1 MDRNN
6 NNDSNG
12 NASQLSLNSS
22 RVFEV
27 STLEMPVS
35 VGQRTPPSLNIRRFA
50 YNVTQFNEDF
60 NPIPKTDEDK
70 YDKFKLDLSKRA
82 WIRRFRSL
90 FPITNWLPEYN
101 IRQNL
106 FADILVGITIAIFQ
120 VPESIE
126 KSLFNILEMNTLK
139 KT

>member
-6 NNDSNG
+6 NNDG
-12 NASQLSLNSS
+12 NDNAQQLSLNSS

-27 STLEMPVS
+27 STLETPVS
-35 VGQRTPPSLNIRRFA
+35 VGQRTTSPSLNIRRFA

-60 NPIPKTDEDK
+60 NPIPTTKEEK
-70 YDKFKLDLSKRA
+70 YEKFKPDLSKRA

-120 VPESIE
+120 VPEGIE
-126 KSLFNILEMNTLK
+126 KSYFLK
-139 KT
+139 Y